1 MNDKDIDLA
10 GELSNTIEPVET
22 PAEEKQ
28 ASATKKQNLEQGL
41 LTTSIETPSKEG
53 EEYPAHDAGSKAYQ
67 QKLLT
72 QLENQYYIAGSAYFF
87 KDQPKKLAFKE
98 TQNKIITG
106 LNDERAVLGMV
117 ILAQA
122 RGWTTLKV
130 SGHPDFC
137 RQVWLEASSRQI
149 QVQGYAPNEQDL
161 GQLDKRL
168 EYTLK
173 NQVQSRASR
182 SQEPATTAFSSVPHQ
197 QEKNNVATQAS
208 ATQAH
213 EGQLLEHKSAPYEF
227 NSKNS
232 QSYYAK
238 LATHE
243 GEKVIWGIDL
253 HRAISE
259 SKVAIGDT
267 IKLQALG
274 KQPVTVTVRERDEQ
288 GNVTGE
294 RELITHRNTW
304 EVEKSDKHKILN
316 AVAAQIV
323 KTRMPDVVIQQKL
336 IANIQENIQQQAE
349 KGELPPLYRYD
360 KKEESI
366 KQNTEKREAIEE
378 KVIEK

>member
-1 MNDKDIDLA
+1 MNDKDKDLA

-28 ASATKKQNLEQGL
+28 ASAIKKQNLEQGL

-182 SQEPATTAFSSVPHQ
+182 SQEPATTASSSVPHQ

-208 ATQAH
+208 APQAH
-213 EGQLLEHKSAPYEF
+213 EGQLLEHQSAPYEF

-304 EVEKSDKHKILN
+304 EAEKSQQQKILN
-316 AVAAQIV
+316 TVVAQIV
-323 KTRMPDVVIQQKL
+323 KTTIPDVAMQERLK
-336 IANIQENIQQQAE
+336 NTIQEKIQQQAE
-349 KGELPPLYRYD
+349 KGELPPLFYYD
-360 KKEESI
+360 KNATSI
-366 KQNTEKREAIEE
+366 KQN
-378 KVIEK
+378 IEKKAEIQEKEL